1 MCMSE
6 GRIPVSQNEQ
16 SPSNGEGCY
25 GCGDA
30 GGDAMPQ
37 NAAGRGNGGLGWE
50 IGVEVTAHAWRT
62 LNIRGE
68 LQGAG
73 GRSFSRLWLGNWLE
87 DEALVKCPSCA
98 LCSAASTAH
107 CLLREMRAGDI
118 LCRLWRQHGR

>member
-6 GRIPVSQNEQ
+6 GSIPVSQNEQ

-30 GGDAMPQ
+30 GGDVMPQ
-37 NAAGRGNGGLGWE
+37 NAAGRGRGELGWE

-62 LNIRGE
+62 LNICGG

-73 GRSFSRLWLGNWLE
+73 GKEFFQAVAWELVLQEHVERLGPFCSL
-87 DEALVKCPSCA
+87 CA
-98 LCSAASTAH
+98 
-107 CLLREMRAGDI
+107 
-118 LCRLWRQHGR
+118 